1 MFKIVPVEVPSS
13 RREVERGRMC
23 LRKTLGGVDL
33 NRNWPVGWVMLRA
46 RWVTLRARW
55 VMLRAR
61 WVTLRAR

>member
-1 MFKIVPVEVPSS
+1 VFKIVPVEVPSS

-46 RWVTLRARW
+46 RWVTLRAR
-55 VMLRAR
+55 
-61 WVTLRAR
+61 